1 MESKI
6 FITSDLHLCH
16 DRDFIYGP
24 RGFKSIAEHDE
35 TIVKNWNSIVTPL
48 DEVYVLGDLMLNDDV
63 KGMKLL
69 KQLNGIITVIA
80 GNHDTTT
87 RLNNY
92 YDSYNVAE
100 ICYGLPFRYKNYHFF
115 LSHYPTLCG
124 NNDGDKPLKRRVINL
139 CGHTHYKNRYKD
151 MDKGLIYHVE
161 MDAHNCYPV
170 PIEQIIEDIKTFTSL
185 DKNAQKSLCESDI

>member
-1 MESKI
+1 MESRI

-16 DRDFIYGP
+16 DRDFLYGP
-24 RGFKSIAEHDE
+24 RGFKSVAEHDE
-35 TIVKNWNSIVTPL
+35 TIVKNWNSVVTPL
-48 DEVYVLGDLMLNDDV
+48 DEVYVLGDLMLNNDV

-69 KQLNGIITVIA
+69 KQLNGTITIIA

-92 YDSYNVAE
+92 YDSYNVAD
-100 ICYGLPFRYKNYHFF
+100 ISYALPIKHNGYHFF

-139 CGHTHYKNRYKD
+139 CGHTHTQDKWHD
-151 MDKGLIYHVE
+151 WDKGLIYHCE
-161 MDAHNCYPV
+161 LDAHDNK
-170 PIEQIIEDIKTFTSL
+170 PILLDDIIKDIEERFS
-185 DKNAQKSLCESDI
+185 